1 MKLERLE
8 GHIEK
13 GEAVIAAFCLITS
26 TVLIFIAA
34 VMRSIS
40 QPINWS
46 LDISLF
52 LFAWATFLS
61 ADVAYREDKLVN
73 LDFLISALPEKG
85 RKTLQLLIYT
95 VILVFLLALIYYGF
109 ILAWKTR
116 ARAFQGIPSFSYSWI
131 TLSLPIGAMLLT
143 RSTVEKIAV
152 LLGNRDP
159 LAGKDR
165 QIDEEHFDG

>member
-73 LDFLISALPEKG
+73 LDFLISALP
-85 RKTLQLLIYT
+85 L
-95 VILVFLLALIYYGF
+95 
-109 ILAWKTR
+109 
-116 ARAFQGIPSFSYSWI
+116 
-131 TLSLPIGAMLLT
+131 
-143 RSTVEKIAV
+143 
-152 LLGNRDP
+152 
-159 LAGKDR
+159 
-165 QIDEEHFDG
+165 